1 MKKFFKRIASG
12 FLAVAMAVSGL
23 LPTGTSLTASAD
35 GTMSVYQV
43 GNFWHYTGFTG
54 DGYSGLCLTHDY
66 AASSGNYMSTGYRL
80 NLTSEQKKLLGLV
93 GYFGY
98 PNFSDSN
105 DVFNATQVITWQITG
120 GSYNNY
126 VKRTKSNWNGSF
138 WTKGN
143 TGSYS
148 YSGWNWMY
156 GYPYLSSN
164 AVNYYNGIGNDIT
177 EWYRTPSYSKSSGTW
192 EWSAKDGKW
201 KCVITDTNKLLGT
214 GQATPNDAA
223 TGQFDLLTAFKNKD
237 SSITG
242 SYSGGGKTLTLY
254 STSGDAVTSGSIS
267 KKAKAPSYRS
277 TFLQWYNASNS
288 GGQDMVAYGA
298 TDPVLTSYS
307 ISAGKTYTNT
317 LKKNFKN
324 SAGKTISTT
333 GDVTTANGEK
343 LSAINASGCFTFKIY
358 DTVAKKYVTA
368 TGSNGSYTFTGL
380 SASGTTLNMKTNT
393 NDISLTI
400 SDLPAGTYKL
410 QETITAAGKAK
421 GFTEEADDVTF
432 KAGGSASTMTNDETI
447 TDGKLTYVGV
457 KKKWTV
463 NDPTEIVRY
472 QQYLKTGSADGA
484 ITEDTFEGGIPK
496 SLTLST
502 KEMFDFTQHV
512 SGVWVGTYSR
522 MLYVTVSTKIDGT
535 TYYLKNG
542 AYTRQALEN
551 KSLCYYAP
559 VASRVDANQRGD
571 FEQLLTTSLS
581 DAQHFSLSMDLS
593 AAHWADPAYDS
604 TNKRFISQSGF
615 RVNNIPL
622 SYVDNNGTVH
632 HLDGSSNGLN
642 ATGATFRLVERRMTQ
657 TDAENLFSSDSNV
670 TSGEMTARDKYYNA
684 VSKWSIDEG
693 TSGTSTVSIS
703 TNGRTTGT
711 FNNAERYCQ
720 AKVVKRETNTT
731 IPLAGA
737 TYGLYYGD
745 VLLETGVTDNDGT
758 IVFETPLSVNRTY
771 KVKELEAPEG
781 FILSTDVYTLSM
793 TNIKNAITAGV
804 IPASY
809 EDLGDVYTYFIN
821 DTNKTTNYLYEDKI
835 FGRLDLNKVDENGEP
850 IKGVRFFIIT
860 DEVIPAIRTKD
871 NRDIPK
877 GIVMS
882 ADGTPQSTIA
892 TLGGTG
898 VLENYIYSTD
908 ANGKVS
914 WDNLPLGKYILYEY
928 GNLAPFVAS
937 PDEETGRTAYP
948 FEITENDYVAS
959 AKYALV
965 EKTILNNYQYV
976 GIHINKKGVDG
987 EKIKNAVFAVYAAE
1001 DIKYGDKTLYNS
1013 GAKICELTTD
1023 ANGEAYSY
1031 TPEEEGITASDFK
1044 PIYAG
1049 FHYNV
1054 KELSVPSPYIVDET
1068 VYPIYVAYK
1077 NDGEPYKYAQDI
1089 NIVEEKTVTKSFTK
1103 KWQDDRNDSD
1113 EYERLSTTELNKK
1126 IYFIASFVLN
1136 GTTYYL
1142 KNPTYISSVSGK
1154 ETYESNALY
1163 RGSGGK
1169 ITANPNPAGLTTDK
1183 SQAYHFVLKN
1193 DDTSIMLINLP
1204 DTDTFNVEEVQTE
1217 DIPYVTTVN
1226 KSGDTVTITNARK
1239 YLTLGFKKEATDG
1252 TYPSGGMFGLY
1263 VKDGN
1268 GNYVELERTAAAPN
1282 TYGNTYFA
1290 GKYSTGRKYYVAEL
1304 TAPDGFQKTT
1314 GYYELSWA
1322 ADSYIRVLDVAPD
1335 RNVVALPLRSWF
1347 ITSMVNDAVIP
1358 VAVKKVDKLTGKV
1371 LANTQFTISAAEDIK
1386 YPTGSIATNG
1396 NNFGEIRYAK
1406 DTDIQTVTT
1415 DTNGIAT
1422 FKALP
1427 FGKYNIR
1434 ETKAPNGYLNDST
1447 AQTVTLDKTMYTQMK
1462 TDGITTYALAQ
1473 AFSDSPQ
1480 PAKITIFKRDAESHE
1495 IYLSGAEFGLYAGEA
1510 NIPSLD
1516 GTKTYA
1522 KDELIQKVTT
1532 DIHGEAAFNDVR
1544 SGYSYYLKEI
1554 KPPENYK
1561 AITANIPI
1569 DATYDATKEYIEIKK
1584 TIDNDIEGVQAFVVK
1599 KGENNV
1605 NLAGA
1610 TFELRAEEDVPKA
1623 NGTIRWNEGD
1633 LIETVTTGSN
1643 GRGEFTTILKAGYK
1657 YSVTETVAPENHLLS
1672 ANNKQTQTLTTD
1684 YIKNGYTFTFTNDWQ
1699 NGEITVLKQ
1708 DRDTKQPL
1716 DGAEFALYANE
1727 DITVDGVKVYSKD
1740 EQIGAKVTTGTNGKA
1755 VFGTRVPVGF
1765 SYYIKET
1772 KVPANFINK
1781 DGVTTFDL
1789 EYNKAV
1795 TYVSKLL
1802 TVNNDWQEG
1811 EITVFKRGS
1820 KGNVLLKDAQFELI
1834 AAENVVNVKGDTIYA
1849 KNAVIQTVSTD
1860 ANGKAAF
1867 NRVPAGFK
1875 YIVREKN
1882 APVNYVNKNEQKEFN
1897 LAYDASVE
1905 YVAMNDTFINDYQNG
1920 DITVHKYDGA
1930 DNTPLANAEF
1940 RLTAAEKVVVEGVTV
1955 YEKDETI
1962 KEGKTDANGFLD
1974 FDVNVPVGFQYTVTE
1989 TKSPVNYVNSNPSQ
2003 TFNLGYNSA
2012 VTYVTK
2018 DLTFK
2023 NDWQKGIITV
2033 IKRDKEKN
2041 TPLAGAE
2048 FELRAAE
2055 NILNAKGEVLYSTGE
2070 LIETVTTDKNG
2081 TASFAEVPVSFKY
2094 TVKESKAPVNY
2105 VNSHEEQTFT
2115 MNYSATVEFVSSSLT
2130 YYNEWQNGEITVFKK
2145 DSKTKEP
2152 LAGATFT
2159 LTAAE
2164 NVTYSD
2170 GTVMYEAG
2178 KVIQTLTTGADG
2190 KAVFNRVPVGFKY
2203 TIKETKAPDGYKDTQ
2218 HEETFTLNYNAT
2230 LDYVAV
2236 NKNVDNDEIDVEF
2249 DKRSA
2254 LGNVYDNDGNR
2265 TDEVK
2270 GAKLIVRNE
2279 KGEEVDSWISD
2290 GVNHVI
2296 RKMKAGKYT
2305 IEEEYAPKGYLIQT
2319 TIAFNVSSVGKVT
2332 FVDNISTDVAK
2343 IETSPEGNDVLVY
2356 IDDYTHT
2363 EIFKEDED
2371 GNKIANAS
2379 LQLWEGDT
2387 LVKEWTTTGADGDYN
2402 PYVFEAELGTG
2413 IEYTLKELKGD
2424 GKNGNPD
2431 GYRMSADIK
2440 FTLDLEGNVNGEGRE
2455 VKMIDTPTVV
2465 EISKKALTGADE
2477 IEGAHLKLLDE
2488 NGNVLD
2494 SWISTT
2500 EPHVVKG
2507 ILGVGKSYIIHE
2519 DVAPTGYVLAND
2531 VKFTVEDTDIQVV
2544 TMEDDWNKT
2553 DISKTD
2559 ITTGK
2564 EIKDAHL
2571 TITNSK
2577 GEEIASWVTDG
2588 KPHRIEKLPEGTYT
2602 LTETAAPDGY
2612 LIAESVEFE
2621 VTGDRDESG
2630 KAIIKK
2636 VNMKDD
2642 YTKLHINKQDI
2653 TGEKELAGA
2662 ELIVKDDKGNEVDH
2676 WVSDG
2681 TDHVIERI
2689 KVGKYTL
2696 TEIASPDGYVIAETI
2711 SFEVT
2716 ATGEIQRVTMKDKPT
2731 EIHFSKKSIT
2741 TGEEL
2746 EGAVLQVIDDK
2757 GEVIEEWTSTTEEHI
2772 IKAKLIAG
2780 KKYRLHETYAPD
2792 GYVISETDVEFTVSE
2807 DGTIDEVEMTDDSTK
2822 VEISKKKITGEEE
2835 LVGAHLQVIDTTTDK
2850 VIEEWNS
2857 ANEPHYIEAKLVAG
2871 REYILK
2877 ETIAPKGFVISN
2889 DVHFIVSE
2897 DGSVDKV
2904 EMRDDTTK
2912 VEISKKSVVT
2922 GEELE
2927 GAVLAIYDGEE
2938 LVEQWTTTKETHYI
2952 EAKLEAGHTYRLVE
2966 ISAPAG
2972 YKITEEIEF
2981 TVSTDGKVDFVEMY
2995 DDFQTGHLTI
3005 YKKTPEQKNIADIEF
3020 RLFGKSFL
3028 GIEVDITGKTNEEG
3042 ILEFKDIPIGNY
3054 KISENGETVHPAY
3067 LIPDDEEVEIKV
3079 DETTKI
3085 DWENDEKVG
3094 DASIQKVTEEM
3105 KNIADIEFTLHGTSD
3120 TGRTITM
3127 TGTTNADGIVEF
3139 YDVPIGEYTI
3149 SETASTVDTAY
3160 VVAEDEIL
3168 KVEYAK
3174 TTEKEINNNEKKG
3187 SVKVQKKT
3195 EGMVNV
3201 EGIEFTLE
3209 GTSDTG
3215 RAISRTAKTDKD
3227 GVAVFEE
3234 LPIGTYTITENAET
3248 VEKAYAYLIA
3258 EPKEVAVLYGETTE
3272 ETFYNV
3278 ERTGILHVVK
3288 RTEGDKNVEGITF
3301 ILHGISDTGREIEMT
3316 ATTDA
3321 NGDAEFTE
3329 VPIGTYVINEDGQ
3342 TVPAA
3347 YLVADEQG
3355 AQVLYAQTTN
3365 TVFYNTEKTGSIQ
3378 VQKKTEGMINLEGI
3392 EFELSG
3398 TSDSGREIL
3407 IRAKTD
3413 KNGKA
3418 DFTAVPVGTYT
3429 ITEIGETV
3437 PTGYLVA
3444 DKTEVTVLYAQ
3455 TTNVE
3460 VFNEE
3465 RSGTVEV
3472 HKTTEGMLNIEG
3484 IKFILTGT
3492 SDAGREVEMTAVTDK
3507 DGKAVFEKVPVGT
3520 YSINEDGETTPTA
3533 YLVADE
3539 KECSVI
3545 YAKTTTVEIKNEE
3558 KTGSIKVQKTTEG
3571 MTDIAGITF
3580 ILSGKSDS
3588 GRDIRITAVTDANG
3602 VAVFED
3608 IPIGTYTITED
3619 GQSVPTGYLVA
3630 DDQKVEVLYAQ
3641 EQNIEFYNK
3650 KKPEEEHPHNPNT
3663 GNNTPVSLFT
3673 TALLLS
3679 VGVIAVTNK
3688 KRKEAKDK

>member
-35 GTMSVYQV
+35 DNMTVWKEA
-43 GNFWHYTGFTG
+43 NFWHYTGFTG
-54 DGYSGLCLTHDY
+54 DSYSALCLTHDY
-66 AASSGNYMSTGYRL
+66 SANTGNYMKAGYRL
-80 NLTSEQKKLLGLV
+80 NLTNEQRKLLGLV

-98 PNFSDSN
+98 PNFSDAN
-105 DVFNATQVITWQITG
+105 DVFNASQVITWQITG
-120 GSYNNY
+120 GSSNKY

-138 WTKGN
+138 WTQGN
-143 TGSYS
+143 KGSYS
-148 YSGWNWMY
+148 YSGWDECY
-156 GYPYLSSN
+156 GYTNLSAN
-164 AVNYYNGIGNDIT
+164 GEKYYNGIGNDVT
-177 EWYRTPSYSKSSGTW
+177 EWYRTPSYSKPSGKW
-192 EWSAKDGKW
+192 EWSAKNGKW

-214 GQATPNDAA
+214 GQATPSDAA
-223 TGQFDLLTAFKNKD
+223 TGQFDLLTAFKSKD

-242 SYSGGGKTLTLY
+242 SYSNKGKTLTLY
-254 STSGDAVTSGSIS
+254 STSGKAVTSDYVY
-267 KKAKAPSYRS
+267 KKAKAPSHRA
-277 TFLQWYNASNS
+277 TFLQWYNYSDE
-288 GGQDMVAYGA
+288 GGQDMVAYAA
-298 TDPVLTSYS
+298 TDPVNTYYS
-307 ISAGKTYTNT
+307 ISEGKTYTNT

-324 SAGKTISTT
+324 SVGKVINASGTITN
-333 GDVTTANGEK
+333 ANGDK
-343 LSAINASGCFTFKIY
+343 LSAINASGYFTFRIY

-368 TGSNGSYTFTGL
+368 TGSAGNYSFTGL
-380 SASGTTLNMKTNT
+380 NDSGTSMSMKTNT
-393 NDISLTI
+393 DDISLTI
-400 SDLPAGTYKL
+400 KDLPAGTYKL
-410 QETITAAGKAK
+410 KETISSAGKKK
-421 GFTEEADDVTF
+421 GFTEPADDVTF
-432 KAGGSASTMTNDETI
+432 KAGSSSSTMTNNEETE
-447 TDGKLTYVGV
+447 DGKATYVNVG
-457 KKKWTV
+457 KKWTI
-463 NDPTEIVRY
+463 NDPTEILRY
-472 QQYLKTGSADGA
+472 QQYLKTGSTSGA
-484 ITEDTFEGGIPK
+484 ITEDAFEGGIPS
-496 SLTLST
+496 SLTLSS
-502 KEMFDFTQHV
+502 KEMRVLTSIDGI
-512 SGVWVGTYSR
+512 GVWAGTYSR
-522 MLYVTVSTKIDGT
+522 MIYVRLSTTIGGK
-535 TYYLKNG
+535 TYYLKNYDDETNVDVSKMYYSPKSG
-542 AYTRQALEN
+542 MVNAN
-551 KSLCYYAP
+551 KI
-559 VASRVDANQRGD
+559 GD
-571 FEQLLTTSLS
+571 YEQLLTTDATKAGKFWLS
-581 DAQHFSLSMDLS
+581 IAISDEK
-593 AAHWADPAYDS
+593 YNDS
-604 TNKRFISQSGF
+604 SVDSIAKRVVNYGGF
-615 RVNNIPL
+615 RVRNIPL
-622 SYVDNNGTVH
+622 SYIDNSGEIH
-632 HLDGSSNGLN
+632 HLDNSNNGETGTTVEFNVEELVMTEEEAVSRGIDADSYKKALKKWAIDTEGEHPSTSSVKFTTN
-642 ATGATFRLVERRMTQ
+642 GATKHTLNNRERFVRASIYKYRKGT
-657 TDAENLFSSDSNV
+657 NV
-670 TSGEMTARDKYYNA
+670 
-684 VSKWSIDEG
+684 
-693 TSGTSTVSIS
+693 
-703 TNGRTTGT
+703 
-711 FNNAERYCQ
+711 
-720 AKVVKRETNTT
+720 
-731 IPLAGA
+731 PLSGA
-737 TYGLYYGD
+737 TLGLYYGN
-745 VLLETGVTDNDGT
+745 VLVETAVTDSDGCAD
-758 IVFETPLSVNRTY
+758 FETPLSISRTY
-771 KVKELEAPEG
+771 NIKELEAPEG
-781 FILSTDVYTLSM
+781 YIAVDEPYQVNMSGVSYGTSDGAPRYYTD
-793 TNIKNAITAGV
+793 
-804 IPASY
+804 
-809 EDLGDVYTYFIN
+809 
-821 DTNKTTNYLYEDKI
+821 
-835 FGRLDLNKVDENGEP
+835 FGRVYSYYINGTGTQVTRMEETNMTGTLNVIKIDKSSKP
-850 IKGVRFFIIT
+850 IKGIKFFVMT
-860 DEVIPAIRTKD
+860 DEDIPAIRTKEYK
-871 NRDIPK
+871 DIPK
-877 GIVMS
+877 GTVMS
-882 ADGTPQSTIA
+882 VSGTPAGTLA
-892 TLGGTG
+892 TLGQAGKLNDY
-898 VLENYIYSTD
+898 VYSTD
-908 ANGKVS
+908 ENGKVS
-914 WDNLPLGKYILYEY
+914 WNALPLGKYILYEY
-928 GNLAPFVAS
+928 SGSAPFVAS
-937 PDEETGRTAYP
+937 PDDDTGRTSYP
-948 FEITENDYVAS
+948 FEITENDYIAL

-965 EKTILNNYQYV
+965 NKYILNNYQYAGV
-976 GIHINKKGVDG
+976 HVHKTDTKNVAVKDAKFGI
-987 EKIKNAVFAVYAAE
+987 YADE
-1001 DIKYGDKTLYNS
+1001 DITYNGKTYY
-1013 GAKICELTTD
+1013 AKNEQICTITTD
-1023 ANGEAYSY
+1023 ANGDAYSY
-1031 TPEEEGITASDFK
+1031 TPEKEGVSAKDFK

-1049 FHYNV
+1049 FHYYV
-1054 KELSVPSPYIVDET
+1054 KEISAPSPYIIDREKHSVYVTYKNNGET
-1068 VYPIYVAYK
+1068 VR
-1077 NDGEPYKYAQDI
+1077 YANDI
-1089 NIVEEKTVTKSFTK
+1089 NVTEEKTTTKSFSKQWNITC
-1103 KWQDDRNDSD
+1103 DDSD
-1113 EYERLSTTELNKK
+1113 EYEKLSIEELNKK
-1126 IYFIASFVLN
+1126 IYFVFSFVKD
-1136 GTTYYL
+1136 GTVYYL
-1142 KNPTYISSVSGK
+1142 KNPSYITTSTTLA
-1154 ETYESNALY
+1154 EIYESNALKKDKD
-1163 RGSGGK
+1163 GV
-1169 ITANPNPAGLTTDK
+1169 TAELDTTNLTTNK
-1183 SQAYHFVLKN
+1183 SEAYHFVLKGSHLN
-1193 DDTSIMLINLP
+1193 VSVVNLP
-1204 DTDTFNVEEVQTE
+1204 DVSDFNVEEIKTE
-1217 DIPYVTTVN
+1217 DIPYVTRTN
-1226 KSGDTVTITNARK
+1226 KSGDSVVVVNAQK

-1252 TYPSGGMFGLY
+1252 TYPTGGMFGLY
-1263 VKDGN
+1263 VKN
-1268 GNYVELERTAAAPN
+1268 GDTYTELERKAASPDQ
-1282 TYGNTYFA
+1282 YGNTFFS
-1290 GKYSTGRKYYVAEL
+1290 GKYSTGRKYYVAEI
-1304 TAPDGFQKTT
+1304 TAPANCLKTD
-1314 GYYELSWA
+1314 GYYEVSYA
-1322 ADSYIRVLDVAPD
+1322 TEADVRALGAAPD
-1335 RNVVALPLRSWF
+1335 KNVTALPMHSYF
-1347 ITSMVNDAVIP
+1347 ITDLINDVIVP
-1358 VAVKKVDKLTGKV
+1358 VSIKKVDKVTGKV

-1386 YPTGSIATNG
+1386 YPTGAIATNG
-1396 NNFGEIRYAK
+1396 NNFGKVRYAK
-1406 DTDIQTVTT
+1406 GTDIQTVTT
-1415 DTNGIAT
+1415 DSKGIAT

-1447 AQTVTLDKTMYTQMK
+1447 AQDITLDKTLYAQMK
-1462 TDGITTYALAQ
+1462 TDGIATYALAQ
-1473 AFSDSPQ
+1473 AFADSPQ

-1495 IYLSGAEFGLYAGEA
+1495 IYLSGAVFGLYAGEA
-1510 NIPSLD
+1510 DIPSLD

-1522 KDELIQKVTT
+1522 KDELIQQVTT
-1532 DIHGEAAFNDVR
+1532 NTNGEAAFNDVR

-1554 KPPENYK
+1554 QPPENYK

-1569 DATYDATKEYIEIKK
+1569 DATYDATKEYIEINK

-1599 KGENNV
+1599 KGENNA

-1610 TFELRAEEDVPKA
+1610 KFELRAEEDVPKT
-1623 NGTIRWNEGD
+1623 NGTIRWNKGD
-1633 LIETVTTGSN
+1633 LIETVTTGSD
-1643 GRGEFTTILKAGYK
+1643 GKGTFSTILKAGYK
-1657 YSVTETVAPENHLLS
+1657 YSVTETVAPINHLLS

-1684 YIKNGYTFTFTNDWQ
+1684 YIKNGYTFTFTNNWQ
-1699 NGEITVLKQ
+1699 TGEITVLKQ

-1716 DGAEFALYANE
+1716 SGAEFALYAGEN
-1727 DITVDGVKVYSKD
+1727 ITVDGVKVYSKD
-1740 EQIGAKVTTGTNGKA
+1740 EQIGEKVTTGANGKA

-1772 KVPANFINK
+1772 KAPANFINK

-1795 TYVSKLL
+1795 IYVSKSL
-1802 TVNNDWQEG
+1802 TVNNDWQQG
-1811 EITVFKRGS
+1811 EITVYKRGS
-1820 KGNVLLKDAQFELI
+1820 KGNVLLKDAQFELV
-1834 AAENVVNVKGDTIYA
+1834 AAENVVNAKGETVYA
-1849 KNAVIQTVSTD
+1849 KNAVIQTLSTD
-1860 ANGKAAF
+1860 ANGKAVF

-1875 YIVREKN
+1875 YIVREKK
-1882 APVNYVNKNEQKEFN
+1882 APANYVNKNEQKEFD
-1897 LAYDASVE
+1897 LAYNSSVE
-1905 YVAMNDTFINDYQNG
+1905 YVAKNDTFINDYQSGN
-1920 DITVHKYDGA
+1920 ITVHKYDGA

-1955 YEKDETI
+1955 YEKDAII
-1962 KEGKTDANGFLD
+1962 KEGKTDANGLLD
-1974 FDVNVPVGFQYTVTE
+1974 FDVRVPVGFQYTVTE
-1989 TKSPVNYVNSNPSQ
+1989 TKSPVNYVNNNPSQ
-2003 TFNLGYNSA
+2003 TFALGYNDA

-2055 NILNAKGEVLYSTGE
+2055 NVLNAKGDVLYTVGE

-2081 TASFAEVPVSFKY
+2081 TAKFSEIPVSFKY

-2115 MNYSATVEFVSSSLT
+2115 MNYSATLEFVSSSLT
-2130 YYNEWQNGEITVFKK
+2130 YYNEWQNGEITVIKK

-2170 GTVMYEAG
+2170 GSVMYEEG

-2190 KAVFNRVPVGFKY
+2190 KAVFNKVPVGFKY

-2254 LGNVYDNDGNR
+2254 LGNVYDGNGNR

-2270 GAKLIVRNE
+2270 GAKLIVRND
-2279 KGEEVDSWISD
+2279 KGEEVDSWTSD
-2290 GVNHVI
+2290 GTNHVI

-2319 TIAFNVSSVGKVT
+2319 TIAFNVSNVGKVS

-2363 EIFKEDED
+2363 EIFKVDED
-2371 GNKIANAS
+2371 GNKVENAS

-2387 LVKEWTTTGADGDYN
+2387 LVKEWTTTGKDGDYN
-2402 PYVFEAELGTG
+2402 PYVIEAELGTG
-2413 IEYTLKELKGD
+2413 IEYTLKELKGN
-2424 GKNGNPD
+2424 GENGNPD

-2488 NGNVLD
+2488 DGNVLD

-2500 EPHVVKG
+2500 EPHVVTG
-2507 ILGVGKSYIIHE
+2507 LLAVGKSYIIHE

-2531 VKFTVEDTDIQVV
+2531 VHFTVEDTDIQVV

-2564 EIKDAHL
+2564 EIPNAHL
-2571 TITNSK
+2571 VVTNSE

-2588 KPHRIEKLPEGTYT
+2588 KPHRIEKLPEGKYT

-2612 LIAESVEFE
+2612 LIAESVTFE
-2621 VTGDRDESG
+2621 VTGDRDENG

-2653 TGEKELAGA
+2653 TGEKELKGA

-2696 TEIASPDGYVIAETI
+2696 TEITSPDGYVIAETI

-2746 EGAVLQVIDDK
+2746 EGAVLQVINDEGK
-2757 GEVIEEWTSTTEEHI
+2757 VIEEWTSTKEEHI

-2780 KKYRLHETYAPD
+2780 KKYHLHETYAPD
-2792 GYVISETDVEFTVSE
+2792 GYVISEADVEFTVSK
-2807 DGTIDEVEMTDDSTK
+2807 DGTIDEVEMIDDSTK

-2835 LVGAHLQVIDTTTDK
+2835 LVGAHLQVIDTTTEK
-2850 VIEEWNS
+2850 VVEEWNS
-2857 ANEPHYIEAKLVAG
+2857 SNEPHYIEAKLVAG

-2927 GAVLAIYDGEE
+2927 GAKLAIYDGDE
-2938 LVEQWTTTKETHYI
+2938 LIEQWTTTKETHYI

-3020 RLFGKSFL
+3020 RLFGTSFL

-3042 ILEFKDIPIGNY
+3042 ILEFKDIPIGKY
-3054 KISENGETVHPAY
+3054 QISENGETVHPAY

-3079 DETTKI
+3079 DETTEI
-3085 DWENDEKVG
+3085 NWENDEKVG

-3105 KNIADIEFTLHGTSD
+3105 KNIADIEFTLSGTSD

-3139 YDVPIGEYTI
+3139 HDVPIGEYTI
-3149 SETASTVDTAY
+3149 SETASTVNTAY
-3160 VVAEDEIL
+3160 VVAENDVL
-3168 KVEYAK
+3168 RVDYAK
-3174 TTEKEINNNEKKG
+3174 TTEKKITNDEKKG

-3195 EGMVNV
+3195 EGMVNI
-3201 EGIEFTLE
+3201 EGIEFILE
-3209 GTSDTG
+3209 GTSETG
-3215 RAISRTAKTDKD
+3215 RAISRTATTDKD
-3227 GVAVFEE
+3227 GVAVFDE
-3234 LPIGTYTITENAET
+3234 LPIGTYKITESAET
-3248 VEKAYAYLIA
+3248 VDKAYAYLIA
-3258 EPKEVAVLYGETTE
+3258 EAKEVAVLYGETTE

-3288 RTEGDKNVEGITF
+3288 RTEGDMNVEGITF

-3316 ATTDA
+3316 AKTDA
-3321 NGDAEFTE
+3321 NGDAEFAD

-3365 TVFYNTEKTGSIQ
+3365 VVFYNTEKTGSIQ

-3407 IRAKTD
+3407 IKAKTD

-3418 DFTAVPVGTYT
+3418 EFTAVPVGTYT
-3429 ITEIGETV
+3429 ITEVGETV
-3437 PTGYLVA
+3437 PAGYLVA

-3465 RSGTVEV
+3465 RSGTIEV

-3492 SDAGREVEMTAVTDK
+3492 SDAGRKVEMTAVTDK

-3520 YSINEDGETTPTA
+3520 YSINEDGKTTPTA

-3588 GRDIRITAVTDANG
+3588 GRDIYMTAVTDENG
-3602 VAVFED
+3602 VATFKN

-3619 GQSVPTGYLVA
+3619 GKTVPTGYLVA
-3630 DDQKVEVLYAQ
+3630 DDQKVDVIYAK
-3641 EQNIEFYNK
+3641 EQNIEFYNQ
-3650 KKPEEEHPHNPNT
+3650 KKPEEEHPEHPENPKT
-3663 GNNTPVSLFT
+3663 GDNTPISLFT
-3673 TALLLS
+3673 TALLLTTS
-3679 VGVIAVTNK
+3679 IIAVASK
-3688 KRKEAKDK
+3688 KRKEEKDK